1 MTSSV
6 LKNEFKHLSFSRV
19 HIAMLSWRY
28 NSFNMHLQASEMQ
41 SEAVMNIADVVR
53 ALAGFAWLAAIGIGL
68 LLITRV
74 ARNQAAR
81 GLGSL
86 TVGVLIL
93 ALVLTV
99 LGAGLVFVE
108 PNERGVVIT
117 ISKGGIL
124 PDALEPGIHWI
135 IPFVQR
141 VEPYS
146 IARATYTM
154 SSSTGEGQV
163 QGDDSIQART
173 KDGQQVFIDASVIY
187 AADPSKL
194 VNLHITWGHTYQDN
208 VLRPVARA
216 AIRDA
221 VSQYGVEEIVSTK
234 RAELEQSISDA
245 IENGLSANN
254 LKMVDFLLR
263 NIRFSDEYAAAVEQK
278 QIAEQQAQQAK
289 FVVEQKKQEAE
300 QARQVAQ
307 GQADAAVISAKG
319 AAEARIIQADAE
331 AKANQVL
338 AASLT
343 PELVQYQ
350 YILKLSPGVQTIF
363 VPSGNQFIL
372 PLPGSAQTPATS
384 PTATTPSTTPSTTP

>member
-1 MTSSV
+1 
-6 LKNEFKHLSFSRV
+6 
-19 HIAMLSWRY
+19 
-28 NSFNMHLQASEMQ
+28 
-41 SEAVMNIADVVR
+41 MNIADVVR
-53 ALAGFAWLAAIGIGL
+53 SLAGFAWLAAIGLGIL
-68 LLITRV
+68 MIIRV
-74 ARNQAAR
+74 GRNQAAK

-86 TVGVLIL
+86 TVGVLVL
-93 ALVLTV
+93 AVLLTV

-108 PNERGVVIT
+108 PDERGVVIT
-117 ISKGGIL
+117 IGKGGIL
-124 PDALEPGIHWI
+124 PNALDPGIHWI

-154 SSSTGEGQV
+154 ATSTGEGQV

-173 KDGQQVFIDASVIY
+173 KDGQQVYIDASVIY
-187 AADPSKL
+187 SVDPNKL
-194 VNLHITWGHTYQDN
+194 VNLHITWKHTYEDN
-208 VLRPVARA
+208 VIRPVTRA

-234 RAELEQSISDA
+234 RGELEQAISDS
-245 IENGLSANN
+245 IEQGLASNN
-254 LKMVDFLLR
+254 LKLVDFLLR

-289 FVVEQKKQEAE
+289 FVVEQKKQGAE

-307 GQADAAVISAKG
+307 GQADAAVITAKG
-319 AAEARIIQADAE
+319 AAQARLIQADAE
-331 AKANQVL
+331 AKANQLL

-350 YILKLSPGVQTIF
+350 YILKLAPGVQTIF

-372 PLPGSAQTPATS
+372 PLPGAASTTPTTS
-384 PTATTPSTTPSTTP
+384 PTTTPQQ